1 MKKNK
6 KKLIRTLDF
15 LLICIILSNMIIKYQ
30 DGGGVFIR
38 RNSVWFYDL
47 LSGNVVFFMD
57 SFFCFM
63 IKEYNVI
70 L

>member
-6 KKLIRTLDF
+6 KKIIRTLDF

-30 DGGGVFIR
+30 DGGGVFIC

-47 LSGNVVFFMD
+47 LSGNVVFLWTVF
-57 SFFCFM
+57 SAS
-63 IKEYNVI
+63 
-70 L
+70 